1 MKFLVLWS
9 FNSFVRIGPEVAKTL
24 MDLQDYAKQLKKS
37 GKLDRYYHVVGKHGG
52 AWIFDVT
59 SNEELDRLIAM
70 MPVYNFV
77 NYEIF
82 PLTEMGGDPT

>member
-1 MKFLVLWS
+1 MKFLVFWS
-9 FNSFVRIGPEVAKTL
+9 FQPFIRIGPEVAKAL
-24 MDLQDYAKQLKKS
+24 MDLQDYARGLKNS
-37 GKLDRYYHVVGKHGG
+37 GKLERYYHVIGKHGG

-82 PLTEMGGDPT
+82 PLTEMAGSST